1 MRALQERLKDI
12 KHEILEA
19 HNLSRKAVELCLDAL
34 RGDYDKR
41 KKVIQIEHIVDVMNT
56 DVDCEGVSVVAL
68 FQPVA
73 WDLRFI
79 VSMMRISSHYER
91 ITDLTQEIAMY
102 TIKSGFDEA
111 IGLFEKI
118 KDSILKMFD
127 IIGNA
132 IETGNTA
139 NLRSELIS
147 IDDQV
152 DRYYVESIESI
163 VSTVK
168 RNPELI
174 EDMVDMVLIARHL
187 ERIADL
193 LSKVGARLI
202 FIEEGRRVWIK

>member
-34 RGDYDKR
+34 RGDEEKR
-41 KKVIQIEHIVDVMNT
+41 KKAIQIENIVDVMNT

-73 WDLRFI
+73 WDLRFV
-79 VSMMRISSHYER
+79 VSMMRISGHYER
-91 ITDLTQEIAMY
+91 ITDLAEEIAMY
-102 TIKSGFDEA
+102 TIKRGFDETMET
-111 IGLFEKI
+111 FERMVVPI
-118 KDSILKMFD
+118 MKMFD
-127 IIGNA
+127 ILGDA

-139 NLRSELIS
+139 NLRERLIS
-147 IDDQV
+147 LDDQV
-152 DRYYVESIESI
+152 DRYYVESIDSI
-163 VSTVK
+163 VSTAK
-168 RNPELI
+168 QNPKLV

>member
-1 MRALQERLKDI
+1 MRTLEKRLKDI
-12 KHEILEA
+12 KHEVLEA
-19 HNLSRKAVELCLDAL
+19 HNLSKKAVELCLDAL
-34 RGDYDKR
+34 RGDHDK
-41 KKVIQIEHIVDVMNT
+41 KGKVIQIEHVVDVMNT
-56 DVDCEGVSVVAL
+56 DVDCEGVSIVAL

-73 WDLRFI
+73 WDLRFVVGMI
-79 VSMMRISSHYER
+79 RISGHYER

-102 TIKSGFDEA
+102 TINGFDET
-111 IGLFEKI
+111 IGLFEKM
-118 KDSILKMFD
+118 KNTILKMFD
-127 IIGNA
+127 IVGNA
-132 IETGNTA
+132 LKTGNTT

-147 IDDQV
+147 VDDQV

-163 VSTVK
+163 VSAAK

-174 EDMVDMVLIARHL
+174 DDIADVVLVARHL

>member
-1 MRALQERLKDI
+1 MRALEERLKDI

-19 HNLSRKAVELCLDAL
+19 HNLSRKAVGLCLDAL
-34 RGDYDKR
+34 RGDEEKR
-41 KKVIQIEHIVDVMNT
+41 KKVIQIENIVDIMNT

-73 WDLRFI
+73 WDLRFV
-79 VSMMRISSHYER
+79 VSMMRISGHYER

-102 TIKSGFDEA
+102 TIKKGFDEA
-111 IGLFEKI
+111 METFERMMVPI
-118 KDSILKMFD
+118 MKMFD
-127 IIGNA
+127 ILGDA

-139 NLRSELIS
+139 NLREELIGL
-147 IDDQV
+147 DDQV
-152 DRYYVESIESI
+152 DRYYVESIDSI
-163 VSTVK
+163 VSTAK
-168 RNPELI
+168 QNPKLV